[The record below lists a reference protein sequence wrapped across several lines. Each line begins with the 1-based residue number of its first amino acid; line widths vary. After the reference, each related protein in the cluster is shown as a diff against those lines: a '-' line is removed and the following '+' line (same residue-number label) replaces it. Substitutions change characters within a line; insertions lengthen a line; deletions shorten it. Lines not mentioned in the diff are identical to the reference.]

1 MTTII
6 IGAVLAI
13 GVLGALASVFKHYNA
28 PKTLEEQRKIDEA
41 KAKAADERRADM
53 AARIEARRAEQ
64 EKKRAEREANKKP
77 RRRNQ

>member
-28 PKTLEEQRKIDEA
+28 PKTLEEQRKIDEQKIAA
-41 KAKAADERRADM
+41 KEKQRQDQLKKAEERHAAAEAKRKEREQRRDER
-53 AARIEARRAEQ
+53 
-64 EKKRAEREANKKP
+64 KKP
-77 RRRNQ
+77 